1 MIGRDAV
8 VHSAKSGKHSV
19 EQRTSNESDWL
30 TRSLQGGGREVFQYK
45 RFCNEQLVDLV
56 DLKVWSTLNQAV

>member
-30 TRSLQGGGREVFQYK
+30 TRSLQGGEREVFQYK

-56 DLKVWSTLNQAV
+56 DLEVPSTLNQAV